1 MGKKAKCPMRSS
13 PGILFWRRPT
23 LARPFAVLPSG
34 LQRFTSVFGMG
45 TGGATTLMS
54 PERRSAY
61 AARLWWRRFAP
72 RDVGRGDS
80 PNRLGDWGQ
89 SPLPEISKERSA
101 LSLGTDS
108 LASTY

>member
-1 MGKKAKCPMRSS
+1 
-13 PGILFWRRPT
+13 
-23 LARPFAVLPSG
+23 
-34 LQRFTSVFGMG
+34 
-45 TGGATTLMS
+45 MS

-72 RDVGRGDS
+72 RDVGRGGS

-101 LSLGTDS
+101 LSLGTDFAGIYIQVFGNKS
-108 LASTY
+108 AENSGRYNI